1 MSDAISKLQRYD
13 LLGEYDPL
21 MLPCDDGDYVRYD
34 DVVEALQSWEP
45 VVPPQWRV
53 VMRGMIE
60 YAECNDPGNPY
71 LPQAQALLS
80 AGKGGE

>member
-1 MSDAISKLQRYD
+1 MSDAIETLKAAKVLIAMGMVNSADKAIDMALQ
-13 LLGEYDPL
+13 
-21 MLPCDDGDYVRYD
+21 
-34 DVVEALQSWEP
+34 ALQSGEP
-45 VVPPQWRV
+45 VVPTQWRV

-80 AGKGGE
+80 AGKENNNANPK